1 MSSYR
6 YVQEIL
12 ANTSSSVDQVNIEPN
27 ATWSPVG
34 ANNSRSNG
42 RFNGATNGHDD
53 DSDSDEDL
61 VEITKPKQPVMKV
74 EASNVPFS
82 FSKLTPPNQPSMT
95 PPVPPAA
102 SAASSGPRPGQ
113 KRKSEVIDLTL
124 SDDDEP
130 PAKKPHYSTP
140 NSLPDYGQQ
149 KNGYP
154 SYPRSNHYALN
165 TNGNVSHQVQTH
177 STHPAITAV
186 REPRVLLTVLSTLPM
201 QHPILHQHVHRPAP
215 TGSPST
221 LSPRHHIGHH
231 HHG

>member
-186 REPRVLLTVLSTLPM
+186 RGTSRFINSVVNPTNAAPYSSPARSPAGSNREPINLISSP
-201 QHPILHQHVHRPAP
+201 PHRP
-215 TGSPST
+215 
-221 LSPRHHIGHH
+221 
-231 HHG
+231 